1 MQPTASAV
9 KSREERALDRVRFQM
24 SEGHTGAEI
33 AGAMGVA
40 ESTLSRWLNAER
52 SPTGKSLQLLLRWF
66 DRYPSPPLAS
76 GGGVREAVAR
86 YDSVIATV
94 IATGE
99 NRARLGVVQGYA
111 QFVLDQLVELARKQ
125 QQVVDGIRP
134 FAEAEGTALAAN
146 VPPEKIPELLASI
159 RRYQAQSEA
168 GDAPADPQQGTG

>member
-1 MQPTASAV
+1 MQSTASDV

-33 AGAMGVA
+33 AGDMGVA
-40 ESTLSRWLNAER
+40 ESTLSRWLNRER

-66 DRYPSPPLAS
+66 DRYPSPSAPAGRVAES
-76 GGGVREAVAR
+76 VAR

-125 QQVVDGIRP
+125 QQVVDGIKP
-134 FAEAEGTALAAN
+134 FAEAEGVALAAN
-146 VPPEKIPELLASI
+146 VPAEKLAELFASI
-159 RRYQAQSEA
+159 RRYQAQNVEP
-168 GDAPADPQQGTG
+168 DAPADPQRDIG